1 MPPTTLDQLKSLLR
15 QNLRVTL
22 NDGRILLGMF
32 CGTDKQLNIIITNA
46 EEYRYNEGEEPTCRF
61 VGQVMVPWKFVVKIE
76 AQLPPQYTDMI
87 GGGGRDSGYGA
98 LYL

>member
-32 CGTDKQLNIIITNA
+32 CAQTSSLILLSPMLRNT
-46 EEYRYNEGEEPTCRF
+46 YNEAKNNMQILGRLCALE
-61 VGQVMVPWKFVVKIE
+61 FVVKIE
-76 AQLPPQYTDMI
+76 LSFHHNIHMI
-87 GGGGRDSGYGA
+87 GGGRDSGYGA